1 MQQVKTWPC
10 IVHLVKKIYQI
21 ILNFG
26 THMAWLY
33 IPWGLNMWHFE
44 SRWLLS
50 FFSLQSINF
59 NLIWRV
65 CLIINNCF
73 LKFITLSDFHDY
85 LTWTMF
91 LYHLAS
97 VICLSVCLS
106 VWHTSW
112 LLAHQYLLLLLNT
125 VWLVKK
131 HQISIS

>member
-1 MQQVKTWPC
+1 MACLKTLNAMPIKLTFNWFLSKLSILHYSFKLKPKKMQQVKTWPC

-59 NLIWRV
+59 NL
-65 CLIINNCF
+65 
-73 LKFITLSDFHDY
+73 
-85 LTWTMF
+85 
-91 LYHLAS
+91 LYHFHEGS
-97 VICLSVCLS
+97 PSFVSI
-106 VWHTSW
+106 WTSPIQRSF
-112 LLAHQYLLLLLNT
+112 LPS
-125 VWLVKK
+125 LVPF
-131 HQISIS
+131 